1 MKIRIFLP
9 AAFLG
14 MLICVWGS
22 PASSDELKRIRL
34 MPMQLDTGRPLM
46 HVLKE
51 RKSNRAF
58 NPKKLPNRVLSN
70 LLWAANGINRPGSG
84 GRTAPS
90 AMNQQEIDIYVATAE
105 GLYLYD
111 VRARQ
116 LIPVL
121 NEDIRGRTGQQ
132 AYVGEAPVNGG
143 LGDEIGHALHPKQ
156 KSGLTRP
163 ARILRWSVGLDPTA
177 PVLRGDIGQFP
188 LHCKDES
195 HGARRDGRASGSGQA
210 EVGVLPVSL
219 VFHSETAIPAPRM
232 AKVMPSDHSGG
243 NFCQPIRSAMKI
255 FEPMNTSRID
265 SAYLR

>member
-22 PASSDELKRIRL
+22 PAFSEELKRIRL

-51 RKSNRAF
+51 RKSARAF

-132 AYVGEAPVNGG
+132 AYVGEAPVNLIYVADYAKMARTGAEDRDLYAAADAGFVSQNVYLYCASEG
-143 LGDEIGHALHPKQ
+143 LATVVRGSIDRNALSRVMGLRPDQ
-156 KSGLTRP
+156 KI
-163 ARILRWSVGLDPTA
+163 ILAQSVGY
-177 PVLRGDIGQFP
+177 
-188 LHCKDES
+188 
-195 HGARRDGRASGSGQA
+195 
-210 EVGVLPVSL
+210 
-219 VFHSETAIPAPRM
+219 PR
-232 AKVMPSDHSGG
+232 K
-243 NFCQPIRSAMKI
+243 
-255 FEPMNTSRID
+255 
-265 SAYLR
+265 